1 MIQKF
6 QRNVEQDSMLYL
18 KQTREKKIYN
28 RQ

>member
-18 KQTREKKIYN
+18 KQTREKNIYN